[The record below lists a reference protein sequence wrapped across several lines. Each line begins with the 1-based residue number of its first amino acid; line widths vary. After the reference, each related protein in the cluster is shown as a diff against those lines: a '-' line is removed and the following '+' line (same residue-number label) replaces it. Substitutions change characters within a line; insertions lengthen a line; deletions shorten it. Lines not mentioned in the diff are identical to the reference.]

1 MRKTAIIIL
10 FITIVIFFGQKMLTA
25 QKNSHFSA
33 ALRLVEMTFNK
44 EAVYQQFIYFGLLP
58 NKERFENNPKT
69 KKYSEILLGVVKE
82 VLDEYFNDPETQK
95 NLKLIYANIYMEEFT
110 EKELREMIEFYKT
123 DTGKKVLQKL
133 PSILEKGRRK
143 EAEVASGLSSPKY
156 EKMLSNRLNELQK
169 KGLLPKE
176 F

>member
-1 MRKTAIIIL
+1 MRKKLIIVL
-10 FITIVIFFGQKMLTA
+10 FIAIFVFSGKILIA
-25 QKNSHFSA
+25 QENSHFSV
-33 ALRLVEMTFNK
+33 ALKLVEMTFNK

-58 NKERFENNPKT
+58 AKERYENNPKT
-69 KKYSEILLGVVKE
+69 KKYSEILVGVVKD

-95 NLKLIYANIYMEEFT
+95 NLKITYANIYMEEFT

-133 PSILEKGRRK
+133 PSVIEKGRRK
-143 EAEVASGLSSPKY
+143 EAELARGLSSPKY
-156 EKMLSNRLNELQK
+156 DQMLINKLDELQK
-169 KGLLPKE
+169 KGHLPKE

>member
-10 FITIVIFFGQKMLTA
+10 FITIVIFSGKILTA
-25 QKNSHFSA
+25 QENSHYSA
-33 ALRLVEMTFNK
+33 ALKLVEMTFNK
-44 EAVYQQFIYFGLLP
+44 EAVYQQFIYFALLP
-58 NKERFENNPKT
+58 AKERFENNPKT
-69 KKYSEILLGVVKE
+69 KKYSQILVGVVKE

-95 NLKLIYANIYMEEFT
+95 NLRVTYANIYAEEFT

-133 PSILEKGRRK
+133 PSVMEKGRRK
-143 EAEVASGLSSPKY
+143 EAELASGFSSPKY
-156 EKMLSNRLNELQK
+156 DQMLKNKLDQLQE
-169 KGLLPKE
+169 KGLLPKT